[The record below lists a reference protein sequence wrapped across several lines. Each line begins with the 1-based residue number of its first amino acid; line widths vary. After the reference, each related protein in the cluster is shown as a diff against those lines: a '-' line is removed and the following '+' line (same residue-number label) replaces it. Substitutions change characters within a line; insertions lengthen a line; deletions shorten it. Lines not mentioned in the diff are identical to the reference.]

1 MRACTSFPTS
11 VLLLLAG
18 RFVASSSLLF
28 LLPSSRFPGITVS
41 SILYALFKIGLCR
54 LSASLARLY
63 YTPSRPVVLPGTRFL
78 LVLHSPPA
86 TLWLEV

>member
-18 RFVASSSLLF
+18 RFVASSPLLLF
-28 LLPSSRFPGITVS
+28 LLFPGITAS